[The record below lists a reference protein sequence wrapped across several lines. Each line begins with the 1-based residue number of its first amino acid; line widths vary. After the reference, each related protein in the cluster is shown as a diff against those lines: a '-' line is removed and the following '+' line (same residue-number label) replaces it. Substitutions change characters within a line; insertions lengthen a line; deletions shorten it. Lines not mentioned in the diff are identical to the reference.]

1 MGYRSDA
8 LNIVLITKFSFPAT
22 INVVLL
28 IVRLFLGPMIF
39 THGYRKFFRGGR
51 LAGTAGWFEKIGM
64 KPGRLNAVAAA
75 STETGVGVLLTV
87 GLLTP
92 LASAG
97 LLALMTVAIV
107 SVHRK
112 NGFMISNKG
121 EGMEYCLALSVMA
134 LALGTL
140 GPGKFSLDFSMKI
153 FSHWSFSTDF
163 FVTLAVGLGAALLQL
178 LACYRPPKPS

>member
-1 MGYRSDA
+1 LGYRSDA

-51 LAGTAGWFEKIGM
+51 LAGTAGWFEKIGK

-153 FSHWSFSTDF
+153 FSQWSFSTDF

>member
-1 MGYRSDA
+1 LNFA
-8 LNIVLITKFSFPAT
+8 LVAKFTFPTT
-22 INVVLL
+22 INVMLL

-39 THGYRKFFRGGR
+39 THGFRKIFRGGK
-51 LAGTAGWFEKIGM
+51 LTGTAGWFESIGM
-64 KPGRLNAVAAA
+64 KPGKLNAVAAA
-75 STETGVGVLLTV
+75 STETGVGVLLSV

-92 LASAG
+92 LACAG

-121 EGMEYCLALSVMA
+121 QGMEYCIALSVMA

-163 FVTLAVGLGAALLQL
+163 FVTLVVGLGGAWLQL
-178 LACYRPPKPS
+178 LACYRPPKPA

>member
-1 MGYRSDA
+1 MNLA
-8 LNIVLITKFSFPAT
+8 LVTKFSFPTT
-22 INVVLL
+22 INVLLL

-39 THGYRKFFRGGR
+39 THGYRKIFRGGK

-75 STETGVGVLLTV
+75 STEIGVGILLIG

-92 LASAG
+92 LACAG

-107 SVHRK
+107 SVHRL

-121 EGMEYCLALSVMA
+121 QGMEYCLALSVMA
-134 LALGTL
+134 LTLGTL
-140 GPGKFSLDFSMKI
+140 GSGTFSLDYSLKI
-153 FSHWSFSTDF
+153 FPQWSFSTDF
-163 FVTLAVGLGAALLQL
+163 VVTLAVGLGAATLQL
-178 LACYRPPKPS
+178 LACYRPPKSA

>member
-1 MGYRSDA
+1 LNVA
-8 LNIVLITKFSFPAT
+8 LVAKFSFPTT

-39 THGYRKFFRGGR
+39 THGYRKFFRGGK
-51 LAGTAGWFEKIGM
+51 LTGTAGWFEKIGM
-64 KPGRLNAVAAA
+64 KPGRLNALAAA

-87 GLLTP
+87 GFLTP
-92 LASAG
+92 LACAG

-112 NGFMISNKG
+112 NGFMITNKG
-121 EGMEYCLALSVMA
+121 GGMEYCLALSVMA
-134 LALGTL
+134 LTLGTL
-140 GPGKFSLDFSMKI
+140 GPGKFSLDDATKT

-163 FVTLAVGLGAALLQL
+163 LVTMIVGLGGALLQL
-178 LACYRPPKPS
+178 LACYRPPNEAEGHVP

>member
-1 MGYRSDA
+1 MNAIHSA
-8 LNIVLITKFSFPAT
+8 LVDKFSYPAT

-28 IVRLFLGPMIF
+28 VVRLFLGPMIF
-39 THGYRKFFRGGR
+39 THGYRKFFRGGK

-75 STETGVGVLLTV
+75 STELGVGVLLTI

-92 LASAG
+92 LACAG
-97 LLALMTVAIV
+97 LLGLMTVAIV

-112 NGFMISNKG
+112 NGFMITNKG
-121 EGMEYCLALSVMA
+121 QGTEYCFALSVMA

-140 GPGKFSLDFSMKI
+140 GPGKFSLDFSMKV

-163 FVTLAVGLGAALLQL
+163 FVTLVVGLGGALLQL
-178 LACYRPPKPS
+178 LACYRPPKPT